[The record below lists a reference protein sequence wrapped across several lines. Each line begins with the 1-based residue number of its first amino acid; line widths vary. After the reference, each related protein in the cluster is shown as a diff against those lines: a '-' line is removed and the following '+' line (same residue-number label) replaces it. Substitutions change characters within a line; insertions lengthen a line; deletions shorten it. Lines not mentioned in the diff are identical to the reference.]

1 MSSIAPD
8 ARDVPGARLGGAR
21 ADFVASLGR
30 KVGDA
35 RELLAALEEDLSSKT
50 ARDELRRRLHA
61 LGSGARL
68 LRFDSMAQSL
78 QEALAALDH
87 GAQAGGLR
95 EQELVFVGRVLDHLP
110 ALAWGETP
118 VREAARPADDAGET
132 ASHMPISILIVGG
145 DWLAD
150 ALTDDGAMRARSFE
164 CERTED
170 IETALELARAYAPD
184 LVVVDADLLR
194 APELVEALLDDPL

>member
-1 MSSIAPD
+1 MLRPMVGAMSSSASD
-8 ARDVPGARLGGAR
+8 ARDTPGARLGGAR

-35 RELLAALEEDLSSKT
+35 RELLATLEEDPSSKT

-68 LRFDSMAQSL
+68 LRFDSMARSL

-87 GAQAGGLR
+87 GAEAGGLG
-95 EQELVFVGRVLDHLP
+95 EQELAFVGRVLDDLP

-118 VREAARPADDAGET
+118 AREVARPADEAGE
-132 ASHMPISILIVGG
+132 AANQMPIAILDRGRRMARRR
-145 DWLAD
+145 AD
-150 ALTDDGAMRARSFE
+150 G
-164 CERTED
+164 
-170 IETALELARAYAPD
+170 
-184 LVVVDADLLR
+184 
-194 APELVEALLDDPL
+194 

>member
-21 ADFVASLGR
+21 ADFVGSLGR

-35 RELLAALEEDLSSKT
+35 RELLAALEGDLSSKT

-68 LRFDSMAQSL
+68 LRFDSMARSL

-95 EQELVFVGRVLDHLP
+95 EQELVFVGRVLDDLP
-110 ALAWGETP
+110 ALAWGEAP
-118 VREAARPADDAGET
+118 IREAARPAEELGET
-132 ASHMPISILIVGG
+132 ASQMPIAILIVGG
-145 DWLAD
+145 DGPSSANERKTSRRLSSSP
-150 ALTDDGAMRARSFE
+150 ARMPLISWSSTPISFTPPNSS
-164 CERTED
+164 RPSST
-170 IETALELARAYAPD
+170 IR
-184 LVVVDADLLR
+184 
-194 APELVEALLDDPL
+194 

>member
-95 EQELVFVGRVLDHLP
+95 EQELAFVGRVLDDLP

-118 VREAARPADDAGET
+118 ARESARTAD
-132 ASHMPISILIVGG
+132 V
-145 DWLAD
+145 
-150 ALTDDGAMRARSFE
+150 
-164 CERTED
+164 
-170 IETALELARAYAPD
+170 ETALELARAYAPD
-184 LVVVDADLLR
+184 LVLVDADLLN
-194 APELVEALLDDPL
+194 AANLVESLLDDPLTEPIPVTVV

>member
-1 MSSIAPD
+1 MVGAMS
-8 ARDVPGARLGGAR
+8 RLGGAR

-68 LRFDSMAQSL
+68 LRFDSMARSL

-87 GAQAGGLR
+87 AAQTGALG
-95 EQELVFVGRVLDHLP
+95 EQELAFVGRVLDDLP

-118 VREAARPADDAGET
+118 AREVARPVDDAGEVGSQT
-132 ASHMPISILIVGG
+132 PIAILIVGG
-145 DWLAD
+145 EWLGRRHLPG
-150 ALTDDGAMRARSFE
+150 ALVR
-164 CERTED
+164 
-170 IETALELARAYAPD
+170 
-184 LVVVDADLLR
+184 V
-194 APELVEALLDDPL
+194 